1 MDQKNCLTT
10 SASNVSSDNLKNV
23 GKEINENLSPV
34 SSNGSLENGFQPE
47 DKKIFTAGKEIKLKR
62 SKDADETFNFFKE
75 FDGVTPEI
83 TPEEEAKLT
92 KKVNWCIVGL
102 TTLTSFVFFFDKM
115 TLSYSSILG
124 LFEDCN
130 LNQHRYDA
138 QNSIFYVAYLLAQG
152 TLFFIQRYGI
162 KICFSIIVFLWA
174 ISIFFSVFMNSY
186 QSVYVFRFFLG
197 LIEGSAI
204 SINNQTMR
212 QFLTQEEY
220 SRFSN
225 IYACAVLSCTIF
237 MGFISYGVLNIKNPV
252 ISYWKILSLI
262 IGGITTLL
270 AVIVIT
276 VYPGNPCD
284 CRWLSNKEKIWVI
297 RRVQK
302 SNHSSLDQ
310 RVLKIYQI
318 KEACR
323 DPITWLFGFAMFSLM
338 LCNSLGSSQTNIL
351 YQDVGATSNLAT
363 TLISAASGGFSLA
376 CGITAYFLSYKF
388 PTLFNSTFSIIFW
401 TLPETISAILMIALP
416 WDINKKVFIALISI
430 ACIYGIPFQQLI
442 CWNLQT
448 CSGQTKLVFRQAIM
462 MVGYAL
468 GNICSAQLYNN
479 KQTNRYYTAWGV
491 QLGFSFVLMP
501 IIVVIINIILKKR
514 NEEKLKA
521 LSDDMK
527 MGLIEKEDGTKEAV
541 NVALLD
547 LTDLENDTFIYPL

>member
-1 MDQKNCLTT
+1 MSKEDCSSETAASADWKFSNKENEILT
-10 SASNVSSDNLKNV
+10 
-23 GKEINENLSPV
+23 PV
-34 SSNGSLENGFQPE
+34 SSRGSLNDENINHLNLTNKTFNP
-47 DKKIFTAGKEIKLKR
+47 GKSIVLKR
-62 SKDADETFNFFKE
+62 SKDADATFKFLKE
-75 FDGVTPEI
+75 FDEMVPEI
-83 TPEEEAKLT
+83 TPQEEKKLT
-92 KKVNWCIVGL
+92 RKVNWIIVSL

-138 QNSIFYVAYLLAQG
+138 QNSIFYVAYLIGQG
-152 TLFFIQRYGI
+152 NLYFIQKYGI
-162 KICFSIIVFLWA
+162 KICFSIIVVLWG
-174 ISIFFSVFMNSY
+174 ISIFLSVLMNSY
-186 QSVYVFRFFLG
+186 QGVYCFRFFLG

-204 SINNQTMR
+204 SINNQTLR

-220 SRFSN
+220 TRFSN

-237 MGFISYGVLNIKNPV
+237 MGFISFGVLNIKNPA

-262 IGGITTLL
+262 IGAITSLL
-270 AVIVIT
+270 AVIVIAF
-276 VYPGNPCD
+276 YPGNPCD
-284 CRWLSNKEKIWVI
+284 CKWLSKTEKIWVI
-297 RRVQK
+297 RRVQRSNK
-302 SNHSSLDQ
+302 SSFEQ
-310 RVLKIYQI
+310 KVFKTYQI

-323 DPITWLFGFAMFSLM
+323 DPVTWLFGFAMFSLM
-338 LCNSLGSSQTNIL
+338 LCNSLGSSQTNLL
-351 YQDVGATSNLAT
+351 YQDVGATTNLAT

-376 CGITAYFLSYKF
+376 CGITAYFLAYKF
-388 PTLFNSTFSIIFW
+388 PKVFNNSMSIIFW
-401 TLPETISAILMIALP
+401 TLPETICAILMIALP

-448 CSGQTKLVFRQAIM
+448 SSGQTKSMFRQAIM
-462 MVGYAL
+462 MIGYAL
-468 GNICSAQLYNN
+468 GNICSSQLYNN

-491 QLGFSFVLMP
+491 QLAFSFVLMP
-501 IIVVIINIILKKR
+501 ITVVVINIILRKR

-527 MGLIEKEDGTKEAV
+527 MGLIEREDGTKEAV